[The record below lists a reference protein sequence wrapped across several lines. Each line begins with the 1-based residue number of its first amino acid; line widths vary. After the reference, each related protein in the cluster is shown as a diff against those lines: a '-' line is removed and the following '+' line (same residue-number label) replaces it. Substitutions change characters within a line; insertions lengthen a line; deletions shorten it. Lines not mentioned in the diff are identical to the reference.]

1 MRNTDK
7 AYCANIQADYF
18 ADNLS
23 VPKGC
28 CRNSKALN
36 AWFWVELATLRVVAR
51 YEI

>member
-23 VPKGC
+23 VPKG
-28 CRNSKALN
+28 SLSGTEPIPAIPV
-36 AWFWVELATLRVVAR
+36 FDRVLP
-51 YEI
+51 